1 MYPDSDSTSAKLFQ
15 RARNVIADGVS
26 RTTIRVSPYPLY
38 VERGAGSRVFDVD
51 SNELIDFNNNYTSL
65 IHGHALPE
73 INAAVQAQLANG
85 TAFCFGTEAEIEL
98 AELLCGR
105 VAGFDRIR
113 FCNSGTEAVMNVIK
127 AARAY
132 TGRPK
137 IAKCEGAYHGSY
149 DHAEVSLGVGP
160 DAWGAEDAPAAVA
173 YSRGSPAGVLN
184 DVVVIPFNDTPGAE
198 RILREHAGELAG
210 ILIDP
215 VSSQVGMLGADRDFV
230 EMLRRV
236 ADDIGALLM
245 FDEVIAF
252 RLGID
257 GAQGGMTVTPDISA
271 LGKII
276 GGGFPV
282 GAMAGRAEVMSVFE
296 SKGGRAPLPQGGTFN
311 ANPITMVA
319 GLAAMKLMDQAAFDD
334 LNRKGETV
342 RQQMREAFT
351 LANAEGQVTGQGS
364 LFRIYPHSR
373 SMRTYRDAWMRPEE
387 QARMNDLFAALVN
400 RGVYMSPYGM
410 GCLSTAMT
418 DEDLARLPEALLDAL
433 RETRMVA

>member
-1 MYPDSDSTSAKLFQ
+1 
-15 RARNVIADGVS
+15 
-26 RTTIRVSPYPLY
+26 
-38 VERGAGSRVFDVD
+38 
-51 SNELIDFNNNYTSL
+51 
-65 IHGHALPE
+65 
-73 INAAVQAQLANG
+73 
-85 TAFCFGTEAEIEL
+85 
-98 AELLCGR
+98 
-105 VAGFDRIR
+105 
-113 FCNSGTEAVMNVIK
+113 
-127 AARAY
+127 
-132 TGRPK
+132 
-137 IAKCEGAYHGSY
+137 
-149 DHAEVSLGVGP
+149 
-160 DAWGAEDAPAAVA
+160 
-173 YSRGSPAGVLN
+173 
-184 DVVVIPFNDTPGAE
+184 
-198 RILREHAGELAG
+198 
-210 ILIDP
+210 
-215 VSSQVGMLGADRDFV
+215 
-230 EMLRRV
+230 
-236 ADDIGALLM
+236 M

-282 GAMAGRAEVMSVFE
+282 GAMAGRADVMSVFE
-296 SKGGRAPLPQGGTFN
+296 SNGGRAPLPQGGTFN

-373 SMRTYRDAWMRPEE
+373 SMRTYRDAWMRPDE